1 LKNCDAAFA
10 IKVTKGCQDP
20 INITIKVVYTNCA
33 VFSKSFWSDTI
44 PFWCLWCWRTIFVSG
59 RNL

>member
-20 INITIKVVYTNCA
+20 TNITIKVVYTNCA
-33 VFSKSFWSDTI
+33 VLSEVIQYHFGVYDVDG
-44 PFWCLWCWRTIFVSG
+44 PFLYLEET
-59 RNL
+59 